1 MRRQHYEKIKSKEIV
16 PSLQIEVTNS
26 NLKTDIVNAQSI
38 ARSIDKTIKE
48 FNDKYGSTLLDNN
61 NKRMASQPKDHSGNN
76 YTKVNDKTKE
86 TAFANLENNIRR
98 LSILDDPAHRNDD
111 ELPSLA
117 PLELPSFDY
126 SVFGTATDLA
136 ENFQK

>member
-1 MRRQHYEKIKSKEIV
+1 MRRQQYEKIKSKEIL
-16 PSLQIEVTNS
+16 PSLQTETTNS

-61 NKRMASQPKDHSGNN
+61 NKRMVLQPKDHPGNN
-76 YTKVNDKTKE
+76 YAKVNDKTKE
-86 TAFANLENNIRR
+86 TALANLENNLRR
-98 LSILDDPAHRNDD
+98 LNILDDPALRNDD
-111 ELPSLA
+111 ELLSLA

-126 SVFGTATDLA
+126 SVFGTTTDLA
-136 ENFQK
+136 ENFQ

>member
-1 MRRQHYEKIKSKEIV
+1 MRRQQYEKIKSKEIV
-16 PSLQIEVTNS
+16 PSLQIEATNS
-26 NLKTDIVNAQSI
+26 NLKTDIVNAQSV

-48 FNDKYGSTLLDNN
+48 FNDKYGSTLID
-61 NKRMASQPKDHSGNN
+61 NKRMASQSKDRPGSN

-86 TAFANLENNIRR
+86 TTLANLENNIRR

-126 SVFGTATDLA
+126 SVFGTTTDLA
-136 ENFQK
+136 ENFQI